1 MIGFLDRTA
10 FSIESESYHWRDVVA
25 AAVAWGRW
33 AALERQT
40 RAADALV
47 RAARDAGVLPSAAEL
62 DAEAREFRYA
72 RDLVSADETRR
83 WLARHDLTLERWT
96 ASLRRTLVSRRA
108 PAGSPAAGA
117 EESADGRMVL
127 DDAICSGALES
138 IGRELAARAA
148 AAAATAAVPDEPSL
162 DGGNGSASACPAG
175 AAVPPPGIMPAD
187 AFARALAA
195 VAGVDRGWQRARA
208 RALTPEQ
215 LRAQIGA
222 HQLDWVRLDCATLA
236 FGDVEIAREALLS
249 VRDDGLP
256 LADVAVAARVPL
268 QERGFFLEEVEPPFR
283 DRFIGAHEGELVG
296 PLGGAQGA
304 ATIYLVRRKTLP
316 SPDDPVV
323 RERAERGVL
332 QSLLGRESARRVRWA
347 E

>member
-10 FSIESESYHWRDVVA
+10 FSIESEAYHWRDVVA

-40 RAADALV
+40 GAADARV
-47 RAARDAGVLPSAAEL
+47 RAARDAGVLPTAAEL

-108 PAGSPAAGA
+108 PAGAPPTSVA

-148 AAAATAAVPDEPSL
+148 AAVAAPDEPAL
-162 DGGNGSASACPAG
+162 DGGNGSTSAYPGGG
-175 AAVPPPGIMPAD
+175 AAPPPPGIMPTE
-187 AFARALAA
+187 AFARALAT
-195 VAGVDRGWQRARA
+195 VARVDRGWQRVRA

-236 FGDVEIAREALLS
+236 FGDVEIAREAFLS

-268 QERGFFLEEVEPPFR
+268 QERGFFLEEVEPPLR

-296 PLGGAQGA
+296 PLGGAQGT
-304 ATIYLVRRKTLP
+304 ATLYLVRRKTLP

>member
-1 MIGFLDRTA
+1 MSGFLDRTA
-10 FSIESESYHWRDVVA
+10 FSIEAEAYHWGDVVA

-33 AALERQT
+33 TALERQT
-40 RAADALV
+40 RVADALV
-47 RAARDAGVLPSAAEL
+47 RAAHEAGTLPTAAEL

-72 RDLVSADETRR
+72 RELVSADETRR

-96 ASLRRTLVSRRA
+96 AVLRRALVRRRA
-108 PAGSPAAGA
+108 GAPLPEPDETQAA
-117 EESADGRMVL
+117 ADPMVL
-127 DDAICSGALES
+127 DDAICSGALAD
-138 IGRELAARAA
+138 IARELAARAA
-148 AAAATAAVPDEPSL
+148 AAATAPDERGMEEHVAPAAP
-162 DGGNGSASACPAG
+162 ASADGERTPA
-175 AAVPPPGIMPAD
+175 VMSPE
-187 AFARALAA
+187 AFAEARARVARVDLAWH
-195 VAGVDRGWQRARA
+195 RIRA

-215 LRAQIGA
+215 VRAQIGA

-236 FGDVEIAREALLS
+236 FRDVEIAREALLS
-249 VRDDGLP
+249 VREDGLP

-268 QERGFFLEEVEPPFR
+268 EERGFFLEELEPPLR

-296 PLGGAQGA
+296 PLNGATGA
-304 ATIYLVRRKTLP
+304 ATLYLVRRKTLP

-332 QSLLGRESARRVRWA
+332 QTLLGRESARRVRWA

>member
-1 MIGFLDRTA
+1 
-10 FSIESESYHWRDVVA
+10 V
-25 AAVAWGRW
+25 
-33 AALERQT
+33 
-40 RAADALV
+40 
-47 RAARDAGVLPSAAEL
+47 
-62 DAEAREFRYA
+62 
-72 RDLVSADETRR
+72 
-83 WLARHDLTLERWT
+83 
-96 ASLRRTLVSRRA
+96 
-108 PAGSPAAGA
+108 
-117 EESADGRMVL
+117 
-127 DDAICSGALES
+127 
-138 IGRELAARAA
+138 
-148 AAAATAAVPDEPSL
+148 
-162 DGGNGSASACPAG
+162 
-175 AAVPPPGIMPAD
+175 
-187 AFARALAA
+187 
-195 VAGVDRGWQRARA
+195 RA

-268 QERGFFLEEVEPPFR
+268 EERGFFLEELDAPLR

-296 PLGGAQGA
+296 PLPAQGA
-304 ATIYLVRRKTLP
+304 ATLYLVRRKTLP
-316 SPDDPVV
+316 TPDDPVV